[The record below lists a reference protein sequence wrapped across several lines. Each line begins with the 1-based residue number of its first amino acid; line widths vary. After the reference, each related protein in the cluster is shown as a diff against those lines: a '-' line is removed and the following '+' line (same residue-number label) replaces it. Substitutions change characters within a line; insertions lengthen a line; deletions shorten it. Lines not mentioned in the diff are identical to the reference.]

1 MSRDLMSQIN
11 SRADSMRNINDMAN
25 DSRGGFFGDFKN
37 TITNDYQGALE
48 DYAGKMNFDVSKEI
62 ASRSESFGILSQT
75 PTLYASGKVG
85 YSTLGPKGKKPFDIV
100 GRAVK
105 RRFGKTIEGVDKQVK
120 SFQSNVKNFPE
131 HIKNVMS
138 GAEEVQEP
146 IVITRADG
154 TTSNKLLDV
163 ASRERGMGRGGN
175 IELTNLNPDNELT
188 NIDKPIRFIGND
200 ELPPLEDI
208 EPTQEP
214 ILDGYDPR
222 ERISGNLKED
232 SYPTNIDARRT
243 RSDIPEPTDITGDEP
258 DEMDKN
264 IDIAVDRVKTADADW
279 RTWDVSKYAE
289 NNENFDNVRG
299 TKIETPSNS
308 NVMRGDPES
317 LLDSSSKIDSP
328 ESTETTEATKTDEN
342 VMTSES
348 KIITKSPSAETE
360 GSNISK
366 DLTAAAEGDED
377 VMEGAAAV
385 PVVGEVGEAVAG
397 VGLALIGVVA
407 GLTTLF
413 SHHSHHPNRPTY
425 NATQPAFQSRYNP
438 SASVLANV
446 NNTTNQATM
455 SF

>member
-48 DYAGKMNFDVSKEI
+48 DYADKMNVDVSKEI

-85 YSTLGPKGKKPFDIV
+85 YGTLGPKGKKPFDIV

-105 RRFGKTIEGVDKQVK
+105 RRFGKTIESVDKQVK
-120 SFQSNVKNFPE
+120 SFQSNIKNFPE

-138 GAEEVQEP
+138 GAEEEVQEP
-146 IVITRADG
+146 LVITRADG
-154 TTSNKLLDV
+154 TTSTNLLE
-163 ASRERGMGRGGN
+163 AESGSRGGFASK
-175 IELTNLNPDNELT
+175 LNQKSPNELKAIQSPEST
-188 NIDKPIRFIGND
+188 KMPEATDTDGDID
-200 ELPPLEDI
+200 
-208 EPTQEP
+208 T
-214 ILDGYDPR
+214 
-222 ERISGNLKED
+222 
-232 SYPTNIDARRT
+232 
-243 RSDIPEPTDITGDEP
+243 
-258 DEMDKN
+258 
-264 IDIAVDRVKTADADW
+264 DW
-279 RTWDVSKYAE
+279 RSWDVSKYDKSAIP
-289 NNENFDNVRG
+289 
-299 TKIETPSNS
+299 TK
-308 NVMRGDPES
+308 
-317 LLDSSSKIDSP
+317 
-328 ESTETTEATKTDEN
+328 
-342 VMTSES
+342 
-348 KIITKSPSAETE
+348 
-360 GSNISK
+360 GSNLSR

-377 VMEGAAAV
+377 VIEGAAAV

-397 VGLALIGVVA
+397 VGLALVGVVA

-438 SASVLANV
+438 GASVLANV

>member
-48 DYAGKMNFDVSKEI
+48 DYADKMNVDVSKEI

-85 YSTLGPKGKKPFDIV
+85 YATLGPKGKKPFDIV

-105 RRFGKTIEGVDKQVK
+105 RRFGKTIESVDKQVK

-138 GAEEVQEP
+138 GAEEEVQEP
-146 IVITRADG
+146 LVITRADG
-154 TTSNKLLDV
+154 TTSTRLLDA
-163 ASRERGMGRGGN
+163 ASRERGGFAA
-175 IELTNLNPDNELT
+175 ELDKKSTN
-188 NIDKPIRFIGND
+188 
-200 ELPPLEDI
+200 
-208 EPTQEP
+208 Q
-214 ILDGYDPR
+214 
-222 ERISGNLKED
+222 LKA
-232 SYPTNIDARRT
+232 IQ
-243 RSDIPEPTDITGDEP
+243 
-258 DEMDKN
+258 
-264 IDIAVDRVKTADADW
+264 
-279 RTWDVSKYAE
+279 
-289 NNENFDNVRG
+289 
-299 TKIETPSNS
+299 
-308 NVMRGDPES
+308 
-317 LLDSSSKIDSP
+317 SP
-328 ESTETTEATKTDEN
+328 ESTETTESPESTETDGN
-342 VMTSES
+342 VMRGET
-348 KIITKSPSAETE
+348 KINDGAYRIGKSPSAETK
-360 GSNISK
+360 GSNLSK

-377 VMEGAAAV
+377 VIEGAAAV

-407 GLTTLF
+407 GLSTLF
-413 SHHSHHPNRPTY
+413 SHRSHHPNRPTY